1 MDDSVQVRRLAL
13 VLVVVTLGVATSVY
27 FFNDWIEAHWLPAL
41 GVSRSAAAAM
51 GSAFIVV
58 ASFAA
63 QRLVPVA
70 FYRNWRL
77 GVETRAAAA
86 QRVGDEL

>member
-1 MDDSVQVRRLAL
+1 
-13 VLVVVTLGVATSVY
+13 
-27 FFNDWIEAHWLPAL
+27 
-41 GVSRSAAAAM
+41 M
-51 GSAFIVV
+51 GSAFIVL

-63 QRLVPVA
+63 QRLVAVA

>member
-13 VLVVVTLGVATSVY
+13 VLVIVTLGVATSVY
-27 FFNDWIEAHWLPAL
+27 FFNGWFENQWLPAL
-41 GVSRSAAAAM
+41 GLSRSMGAAM

-63 QRLVPVA
+63 QLLVAVA